1 MSAPLIR
8 CLGCHKFFT
17 PHGHSQHTSK
27 TRRPACRNLQGS
39 AAFRSI
45 PPTTESSLA
54 PNANPEPWDMVGGT
68 YGDTFTRA
76 DQQFSIDKF
85 SQRRSKVMRMT
96 WQAMAMKVRPSWH
109 RVTPPAD
116 PCIAVSGITEVGHT
130 DAPADPDDPADVAD
144 ANTFEAMNQ
153 DQISSPTTVAPESSG
168 PQSSMP
174 PPDDTIESGTC
185 DAEARSTIFVDRF
198 PHGHPGAPLSSEQ
211 VSVFESVQNGLGE
224 SIWAPFRSQG
234 DWEIARWA
242 KMRGPTST
250 ALTELLA
257 IPEVRE
263 PSQVPP
269 LCH

>member
-1 MSAPLIR
+1 MGWSLSSRYVWYLYRCPAALIDRSHGTKSTLTLPPSLIMSAPLIR

-109 RVTPPAD
+109 
-116 PCIAVSGITEVGHT
+116 
-130 DAPADPDDPADVAD
+130 
-144 ANTFEAMNQ
+144 
-153 DQISSPTTVAPESSG
+153 
-168 PQSSMP
+168 
-174 PPDDTIESGTC
+174 
-185 DAEARSTIFVDRF
+185 
-198 PHGHPGAPLSSEQ
+198 
-211 VSVFESVQNGLGE
+211 
-224 SIWAPFRSQG
+224 
-234 DWEIARWA
+234 
-242 KMRGPTST
+242 
-250 ALTELLA
+250 
-257 IPEVRE
+257 
-263 PSQVPP
+263 
-269 LCH
+269 